1 MKIMKNEKPS
11 VSIIIPVKEMNDYI
25 KESISHILDLDYD
38 DFEILVFPDVENKE
52 SFERTRI
59 IPTGKIGPAQKRN
72 LGSEHS
78 RGEILAFLDDDAYPR
93 KDWLKNAVYHF
104 RTSNIAAVGGPAVTP
119 KDDSFGQ
126 KVSGAV
132 FLSRLSGGNPERYWP
147 TGEIRE
153 IDDWPSVNFLIRKS
167 DFLTV
172 GGFDC
177 EFWPGEDTKL
187 CLDLIKKLGKKII
200 YDPSVLVFHHRRVG
214 LKKHLKQIG
223 NYGIHR
229 GFFAKKY
236 PENSFKLKYFIPA
249 GFFIFVVLGWIL
261 LFFPHPFKF
270 AYFSI
275 WLIYLLAL
283 IVSFFDIYLKIK
295 DIKVTLATMPY
306 IFLTHFY
313 YGWRFIK
320 GFIFT
325 KNLKS
330 KLRQ

>member
-1 MKIMKNEKPS
+1 MPPK
-11 VSIIIPVKEMNDYI
+11 VSIIIPVKEINDYI
-25 KESISHILDLDYD
+25 RESVPWILNLDYEN
-38 DFEILVFPDVENKE
+38 FEILILPDAKSEEK
-52 SFERTRI
+52 FGKTTL
-59 IPTGKIGPAQKRN
+59 IPTGKVGPAEKRD
-72 LGSEHS
+72 LGSKYAG
-78 RGEILAFLDDDAYPR
+78 GEILAFLDDDAYPR

-104 RTSNIAAVGGPAVTP
+104 RNSNIAAVGGPAVTP
-119 KDDSFGQ
+119 DNNSFGQ

-132 FLSRLSGGNPERYWP
+132 FLSKLSGGNPERYWP
-147 TGEIRE
+147 AGEPKE
-153 IDDWPSVNFLIRKS
+153 IDDWPSVNLLVRKT
-167 DFLTV
+167 DFLRV
-172 GGFDC
+172 GGFNS

-187 CLDLIKKLGKKII
+187 ILDLIKKLNKKII
-200 YDPSVLVFHHRRVG
+200 YDPRVFIWHHRRSGLLNHLRQVG
-214 LKKHLKQIG
+214 G
-223 NYGIHR
+223 YGIHR

-236 PENSFKLKYFIPA
+236 PETSFKLKYFIPA

-295 DIKVTLATMPY
+295 DIKVTLAAISY
-306 IFLTHFY
+306 IFLTHLY

-320 GFIFT
+320 GFVFT

-330 KLRQ
+330 QLR